1 MKKVFADKVLMEY
14 TYYGLRNKKN
24 FSVLSINKAIFG
36 NLIIIIFWFI
46 MII

>member
-1 MKKVFADKVLMEY
+1 MKKVFADKVLTEY
-14 TYYGLRNKKN
+14 TYYGLRNKKI

-36 NLIIIIFWFI
+36 NLIIIFWFI